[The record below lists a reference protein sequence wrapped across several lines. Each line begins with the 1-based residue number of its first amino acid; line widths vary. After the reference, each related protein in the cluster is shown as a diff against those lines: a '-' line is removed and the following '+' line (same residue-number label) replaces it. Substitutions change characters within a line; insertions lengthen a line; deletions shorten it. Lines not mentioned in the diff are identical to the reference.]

1 MKLKKIVLI
10 LLLTLALFSISS
22 VSAQN
27 IDVNTTNNINPLNEV
42 LIDETIATSNELTN
56 KSSII
61 SNDLEKYYKDDKG
74 FCATFYNENGTPLT
88 NKNITF
94 SVNGVSYIKTTD
106 NNGTAKLNINL
117 ESGNY
122 TIISYNPTTN
132 ETITNNITVLSSING
147 NDLTKYFKNATQYSV
162 TLYDKT
168 GKALVN
174 KTVRFNINGIFYERK
189 TNEKGV
195 AQLNINLDPGNYIVT
210 VYNLIT
216 GEEKSNNINVV
227 SRIQLLDLNNASN
240 VILPGGYVIPVMFIG
255 NGKAYAQCRATT
267 LDEKGNP
274 LANQL
279 VTFNING
286 IIYKGTTDKFGIID
300 AIIYV
305 NADWGNTYHIC
316 TATFGESF
324 ASQTVIV
331 KRFVM
336 G

>member
-42 LIDETIATSNELTN
+42 LIDETITTSNELTN

-195 AQLNINLDPGNYIVT
+195 AKLNINLDPGNYIVT

-216 GEEKSNNINVV
+216 GEEKSNN
-227 SRIQLLDLNNASN
+227 LNNASN
-240 VILPGGYVIPVMFIG
+240 VILPEGYVIPVMFIG

>member
-42 LIDETIATSNELTN
+42 LIDETITTSNELTN

-122 TIISYNPTTN
+122 TIISYNPITN

-216 GEEKSNNINVV
+216 GEEKSNN
-227 SRIQLLDLNNASN
+227 
-240 VILPGGYVIPVMFIG
+240 
-255 NGKAYAQCRATT
+255 
-267 LDEKGNP
+267 
-274 LANQL
+274 
-279 VTFNING
+279 
-286 IIYKGTTDKFGIID
+286 
-300 AIIYV
+300 
-305 NADWGNTYHIC
+305 
-316 TATFGESF
+316 
-324 ASQTVIV
+324 
-331 KRFVM
+331 
-336 G
+336 